1 MKRERK
7 VGLALYKLSEYALC
21 WWEQIQSDR
30 IRQGKDKICSWPM
43 MKKMLVI
50 KFYALDC
57 EEILLYR
64 IQDYYWPRSSYL
76 NYFEESNIPP
86 SKEGLHVEENI
97 VLEEYV
103 EVKEEIIEIFEKINE
118 GLVIVEEI
126 KIKIVE
132 EINKYPIIEKNLEDK
147 IVETIKKEIIEE
159 VVNDL
164 DEVRLDDC
172 NIQAPIILVGDAE
185 TKLID
190 FIGVDRFYSVVSS
203 YLVNLYNYMK
213 TREKEIQV
221 NFFYSI
227 DELQVWKEDQGAQA
241 FKVFVYLEWKI
252 SDFKDKL
259 EDKFVSSGG
268 V

>member
-1 MKRERK
+1 M
-7 VGLALYKLSEYALC
+7 LA
-21 WWEQIQSDR
+21 
-30 IRQGKDKICSWPM
+30 
-43 MKKMLVI
+43 I
-50 KFYALDC
+50 KFYPLDC
-57 EEILLYR
+57 EEILSYT
-64 IQDYYWPRSSYL
+64 IQDYYWPRNSYL

-86 SKEGLHVEENI
+86 SKEELHVEENI
-97 VLEEYV
+97 FLEEYV

-132 EINKYPIIEKNLEDK
+132 EINEYPIIEKNLEDK

-159 VVNDL
+159 LVNYL
-164 DEVRLDDC
+164 DEFKLDDC

-190 FIGVDRFYSVVSS
+190 FIGVDRFYSIVSS

-221 NFFYSI
+221 NFFIPLMSCKYGKKIKGLRHSKYLFI
-227 DELQVWKEDQGAQA
+227 WSGRFLISKMNLRTSLFQVEGSNVGHNLL
-241 FKVFVYLEWKI
+241 FNYCNLLFSVFLCK
-252 SDFKDKL
+252 KKKL
-259 EDKFVSSGG
+259 F
-268 V
+268 